1 MEGIVQKSGG
11 SELPIHGEFKKRLEQ
26 GYDRQDSCAEPGVGL
41 GILRFSFLH
50 VLPFRVLLIYYFLH
64 PVFVGLEWCSE
75 AWRTEQLSRGGG
87 DTNQGV

>member
-11 SELPIHGEFKKRLEQ
+11 SELPIRGEFKKRLEQ
-26 GYDRQDSCAEPGVGL
+26 GYDRQDSCVEPGIGL

-64 PVFVGLEWCSE
+64 PVFVGIE
-75 AWRTEQLSRGGG
+75 
-87 DTNQGV
+87 